1 MGGRSV
7 PQIEVGRRSD
17 LVEVHLLAL
26 PIEIHRAAAE
36 HSDELQREFAL
47 LRVQQSDED
56 TPDVPAR
63 LLALIDDLGERFAG
77 FTEST
82 EADLEDAM
90 DRGDESIDLVFRVPP
105 AAKEAAEALGALLD
119 EADAGGT
126 SRSSPARST
135 VCRRHRGRGPEHR
148 LRGRAAVRRPPPAAV
163 RAHRRRR

>member
-26 PIEIHRAAAE
+26 PIEVHRAASE

-119 EADAGGT
+119 EADDFCRTGGLMT
-126 SRSSPARST
+126 LATPAEA
-135 VCRRHRGRGPEHR
+135 VAYRRWYLEEFTRQIDG
-148 LRGRAAVRRPPPAAV
+148 LPPAPWSGA
-163 RAHRRRR
+163 

>member
-26 PIEIHRAAAE
+26 PIEIHRAASE

-47 LRVQQSDED
+47 LRVQQSDEE
-56 TPDVPAR
+56 TADVPAR

-77 FTEST
+77 FTDST
-82 EADLEDAM
+82 QAELEDAM

-119 EADAGGT
+119 EADDFCRSGGLMTLAT
-126 SRSSPARST
+126 SAST
-135 VCRRHRGRGPEHR
+135 VAYRRWYLEEFTRQIDG
-148 LRGRAAVRRPPPAAV
+148 LPPAPWSGA
-163 RAHRRRR
+163 

>member
-17 LVEVHLLAL
+17 LVEVHLLGL
-26 PIEIHRAAAE
+26 PVEIHRAASE

-47 LRVQQSDED
+47 LRVQQSDAE
-56 TPDVPAR
+56 TSDVPAR

-119 EADAGGT
+119 EADDFCRTGGLMT
-126 SRSSPARST
+126 LATPASALAY
-135 VCRRHRGRGPEHR
+135 RRWYLEEFTRQIDG
-148 LRGRAAVRRPPPAAV
+148 LPPAPWSGA
-163 RAHRRRR
+163 